1 MKNREIVDVLKA
13 DSGREI
19 FIYETRNYKLHTGS
33 MYEVEYKLGLGT
45 QIMVSRLVDTTEND
59 RTLIFNHPDLPNKTI
74 GVPNWNI
81 LNITRL

>member
-19 FIYETRNYKLHTGS
+19 FIFETRNYKLHTGS

-45 QIMVSRLVDTTEND
+45 QVMVSRLVDTTEDD
-59 RTLIFNHPDLPNKTI
+59 RTLIFNHPDMPNKTI

>member
-19 FIYETRNYKLHTGS
+19 FIFETRNYKLHTGS

-45 QIMVSRLVDTTEND
+45 EVMVSRLVDTTEND
-59 RTLIFNHPDLPNKTI
+59 RTLIFNHPDMPNKTI

>member
-45 QIMVSRLVDTTEND
+45 EVMVSRLVDTTEND
-59 RTLIFNHPDLPNKTI
+59 RTLIFNHPDITNKTI
-74 GVPNWNI
+74 GIPNWNI
-81 LNITRL
+81 INLTRL

>member
-19 FIYETRNYKLHTGS
+19 FIFETRNYKLHTGS

-45 QIMVSRLVDTTEND
+45 EVMVSRLVDTTEND
-59 RTLIFNHPDLPNKTI
+59 RTLIFNHPDMPNKTI
-74 GVPNWNI
+74 GIPNWNI
-81 LNITRL
+81 INLTRL

>member
-1 MKNREIVDVLKA
+1 MKNREIVHVLKA

-33 MYEVEYKLGLGT
+33 MYEVEYKFGLGT

-59 RTLIFNHPDLPNKTI
+59 RTLIFNHPEITNKTI
-74 GVPNWNI
+74 GIPNWNI
-81 LNITRL
+81 ITLTRL

>member
-19 FIYETRNYKLHTGS
+19 FIFETRNYKLHTGS

-45 QIMVSRLVDTTEND
+45 EVMVSRLVDTTESD
-59 RTLIFNHPDLPNKTI
+59 RTLIFNHPDMPNKTI

>member
-19 FIYETRNYKLHTGS
+19 FIFETRNYKLHTGS

-45 QIMVSRLVDTTEND
+45 QVMVSRLVDTTEND

-74 GVPNWNI
+74 GIPNWNI
-81 LNITRL
+81 INLTRL

>member
-1 MKNREIVDVLKA
+1 MKNREIIDVLKA
-13 DSGREI
+13 ESGREI

-45 QIMVSRLVDTTEND
+45 QQLVSRLLDTTDGD
-59 RTLIFNHPDLPNKTI
+59 RTLIFNHPEITNKTI
-74 GVPNWNI
+74 GIPNWNI

>member
-19 FIYETRNYKLHTGS
+19 FIFETRNYKLHTGS

-45 QIMVSRLVDTTEND
+45 EVMVSRLVDTTEND

>member
-1 MKNREIVDVLKA
+1 MKNREIGDVLKA

-19 FIYETRNYKLHTGS
+19 FIFETRNYKLHTGS

-45 QIMVSRLVDTTEND
+45 QVMVSRLVDTTEDD

-74 GVPNWNI
+74 GIPNWNI
-81 LNITRL
+81 INLTRL

>member
-19 FIYETRNYKLHTGS
+19 FIFETRNYKLHTGS

-45 QIMVSRLVDTTEND
+45 EVMVSRLVDTTEDD

-74 GVPNWNI
+74 GIPNWNI
-81 LNITRL
+81 INLTRL

>member
-19 FIYETRNYKLHTGS
+19 FIFETRNYKLHTGS

-45 QIMVSRLVDTTEND
+45 QVMVSRLVDTTEND
-59 RTLIFNHPDLPNKTI
+59 RTLIFNHPDMPNKTI

>member
-19 FIYETRNYKLHTGS
+19 FIFETRNYKLHTGS

-45 QIMVSRLVDTTEND
+45 EVMVSRLVDTTENN
-59 RTLIFNHPDLPNKTI
+59 RTLIFNHPDMPNKTI
-74 GVPNWNI
+74 GIPNWNI
-81 LNITRL
+81 INLTRL